1 MVLPLGRKEKMKTLK
16 YIILITCALL
26 CFTGC
31 GARKI
36 SANYVGA
43 EKCTAVVSGTITV
56 SCGDKE
62 YTVSDTITV
71 LLGTEEYVVLD
82 QTADDNDLGAWI
94 GRVDALEGNVF
105 VSSINAGPD
114 GEVFVMVNGVYY
126 HAKPVDAIKD
136 TDVVLNAS
144 SLKASSE
151 ADDSK

>member
-31 GARKI
+31 VAREI

-62 YTVSDTITV
+62 YTISDAITV
-71 LLGTEEYVVLD
+71 SCGDRSYAVLEKTASDDELGS
-82 QTADDNDLGAWI
+82 WI
-94 GRVDALEGNVF
+94 GRVDSLEGNVF
-105 VSSINAGPD
+105 VTSVNAGPD

-126 HAKPVDAIKD
+126 HAKPVDALTDKD
-136 TDVVLNAS
+136 FL
-144 SLKASSE
+144 LKAAE
-151 ADDSK
+151 VNADQTDSALE

>member
-1 MVLPLGRKEKMKTLK
+1 MKTLK

-31 GARKI
+31 GAREI

-43 EKCTAVVSGTITV
+43 EKRTAVVSGTITV

-82 QTADDNDLGAWI
+82 QTADDNELGAWI

-126 HAKPVDAIKD
+126 HAKPVDALKD
-136 TDVVLNAS
+136 TDVILNAS